1 MRILFVTSEHPACL
15 YGGLGTFTREYV
27 RELRKYCDVKC
38 VYLHLHENRAPLPD
52 ETVDIVLEPDGVFD
66 VFSPEARILEV
77 AASFRAQLE
86 PVMKAFNPDVIH
98 CNDRQTYMPFRFE
111 KNVFYSSHLIFTD
124 LLSNRNLDDLYFQE
138 VKVERCA
145 IENSA
150 VVTAYSEFAAK
161 CVEKHSNNLKSS
173 LVLPLGLRAENF
185 FHKKDSSDGKI
196 HVSYFGRF
204 ENMQKGVNDFI
215 YAVNRLGPQFKKR
228 NNVEYHLYGR
238 GQLDVNLDLS
248 LFNRPEFLEGDELF
262 KAYAKSDIVV
272 MPSRYE
278 PFGLTGLEAMA
289 SGALLLVTSGLGM
302 DEYAEPGRNC
312 LALPGNAYEM
322 TNVIRNAI
330 LDFPKMDFI
339 RENAVRTAKMWTWK
353 RSVRAHLYF
362 YRLIAQGKIS
372 HINNT
377 YTKEMREILA
387 EYKKCSDVEKVYAA
401 EDERIAFTCLYDEME
416 KDERLKKT
424 LVLTGNFLPEKD
436 VFEGRFV
443 FVPVLEE
450 SDDGVVVRP
459 ECLPFKDEYFDKVIV
474 AGAWESVLN
483 PCSALMELERI
494 AKSTVQILYKSGQ
507 PRPWQTFQMENEKD
521 WKEINKSGWDFECSS
536 DSESEK
542 LKQTASFDSVVYKNH
557 SGIKEVKNEIIA

>member
-1 MRILFVTSEHPACL
+1 MRILFVTSEHPAYL

-38 VYLHLHENRAPLPD
+38 VYFHLQNGIAPLPD
-52 ETVDIVLEPDGVFD
+52 ETVDIVLEPDAVFD
-66 VFSPEARILEV
+66 VFTPEAKILEV
-77 AASFRAQLE
+77 AASFRAQLD
-86 PVMKAFNPDVIH
+86 PLIKSFKPDVIH
-98 CNDRQTYMPFRFE
+98 CNDRQTYMPFRFDS
-111 KNVFYSSHLIFTD
+111 NVFYSSHLIFTD

-161 CVEKHSNNLKSS
+161 CVEKHANNLKSS
-173 LVLPLGLRAENF
+173 LVLPLGLRTEKF
-185 FHKKDSSDGKI
+185 YHKKHSDGKI
-196 HVSYFGRF
+196 HVCYFGRF

-215 YAVNRLGPQFKKR
+215 FAVNRLGPQFKKR

-248 LFNRPEFLEGDELF
+248 LFNRPEFLESDELF
-262 KAYAKSDIVV
+262 EAYAKADIVV

-289 SGALLLVTSGLGM
+289 SGALLLVTVGLGM

-312 LALPGNAYEM
+312 IELPGNAYEM
-322 TNVIRNAI
+322 ISVIRNAI
-330 LDFPKMDFI
+330 LDFPKMNFLC
-339 RENAVRTAKMWTWK
+339 ENAVRTAKLWTWK
-353 RSVRAHLYF
+353 RCVRAHMYF
-362 YRLIAQGKIS
+362 YRLIAKGKIS
-372 HINNT
+372 EINNA
-377 YTKEMREILA
+377 YTKEMREILNS
-387 EYKKCSDVEKVYAA
+387 YKKTSDVEKIYAA
-401 EDERIAFTCLYDEME
+401 EDERIAFSRLYDSME
-416 KDERLKKT
+416 SDEKMKKT

-436 VFEGRFV
+436 VFDGRFL

-459 ECLPFKDEYFDKVIV
+459 ECLPFNDGYFDKVIV

-483 PCSALMELERI
+483 PCGALMELERI
-494 AKSTVQILYKSGQ
+494 SKESVQILYKTQ
-507 PRPWQTFQMENEKD
+507 NPRPWQSFLMESEKD
-521 WKEINKSGWDFECSS
+521 WTEINKSGWDFERSS
-536 DSESEK
+536 GLEIENI
-542 LKQTASFDSVVYKNH
+542 KQTASFDSVVYKNH
-557 SGIKEVKNEIIA
+557 SNSKEVLNEIIA